1 MAEIRC
7 PHCGEIFQ
15 VDESEYAQIVRQ
27 VRDAEFDKEIASRVE
42 LMRQSRESEVSAA
55 VAQAERKLQD
65 AAAREREELQAKLA
79 AAQNSARDA
88 IAEKDAELAQLRSQV
103 EKGAESV
110 ELARVTAEKA
120 LEHAL
125 AEKDKKIAEKDR
137 ALAERDRAL
146 LEAAAEKEQQLA
158 EKDRVLAEATARSER
173 ALAEAA
179 AERDRALLEATAERD
194 RALAAAAAERDRALA
209 EAATKGER
217 ALAESK
223 ARIAELEAQV
233 KAREESFA
241 TEKALAVTEATS
253 RQDQRIVE
261 LEGQVS
267 AAKLERD
274 QVEASLKQQLVEQA
288 NYKDQT
294 IREREDELERLR
306 NQRARLSTKL
316 IGETLEQHCEMEFNR
331 WRSLGF
337 RAAEFHKD
345 NDVVDG
351 SKGDYVFREV
361 DEDGVEVVSIMFE
374 MKNEEDAS
382 AARSRHKNS
391 DFFKKLD
398 QDRRN
403 KRCEYAV
410 LVSLLEPESEL
421 YNAGIVDVSY
431 EYEKMY
437 VIRPQFFIPMITLL
451 RNAAENAH
459 GYRRELAEIRQQN
472 IDITHFEDALEKF
485 KDGFG
490 KNYTTASRKFDAA
503 IKDID
508 KAIADLQRVKESLTS
523 SENQLRLANK
533 KAEEL
538 TIRKLT
544 WKNPTMREKFQ
555 EAREA
560 RALEGKAEGPDEESI
575 ELDEEPIDPDEEP
588 IEPDGVE

>member
-27 VRDAEFDKEIASRVE
+27 VRDSEFDKEIASRVE

-55 VAQAERKLQD
+55 VAQAERKLQE
-65 AAAREREELQAKLA
+65 AAAREREEFQAKLA
-79 AAQNSARDA
+79 AAQDSARDA
-88 IAEKDAELAQLRSQV
+88 IAEKDAELARLRSQV

-110 ELARVTAEKA
+110 ELARVTAEKT

-137 ALAERDRAL
+137 ALAERERAL

-158 EKDRVLAEATARSER
+158 EKDRVLAEATAKSER
-173 ALAEAA
+173 TLAEAA

>member
-7 PHCGEIFQ
+7 PHCGEVFQ

-158 EKDRVLAEATARSER
+158 EKDRALAEAAAKSER

-194 RALAAAAAERDRALA
+194 RALADANAERDRALA

-403 KRCEYAV
+403 KKCEYAV

-560 RALEGKAEGPDEESI
+560 RALEGKAEGPDEE
-575 ELDEEPIDPDEEP
+575 PINPDEEP

>member
-7 PHCGEIFQ
+7 PHCGEVFQ

-55 VAQAERKLQD
+55 VAQAERKLQED
-65 AAAREREELQAKLA
+65 AAREREELQAKLA

-158 EKDRVLAEATARSER
+158 EKDRAFAEATARSER
-173 ALAEAA
+173 ALAEAT

-194 RALAAAAAERDRALA
+194 RALADANAERDRALA

-560 RALEGKAEGPDEESI
+560 RALEGKSEGPDEEPIDPDEESI
-575 ELDEEPIDPDEEP
+575 EPDEEP